1 MTETVLHQP
10 EITTPRL
17 RLRRLRPRDAAL
29 ISLYASD
36 ARVARATAIIPHPYP
51 PGAAEAFV
59 ERALS
64 SRASEAV
71 WALDTGADDEDGLIG
86 LIGLKASAPAE
97 GAAGEGAAGRVGEI
111 GYWVA
116 PAFWNT
122 GYASEAVEGVVG
134 AALRLGFTTLD
145 AEVFQD
151 NPASARVLVHAGF
164 TYVGEGEVYSLA
176 RAAMVPTFRY
186 RRSVLA

>member
-1 MTETVLHQP
+1 MTDTTVAQA
-10 EITTPRL
+10 EIVTGRL
-17 RLRRLRPRDAAL
+17 RLRRLRRRDAGL
-29 ISLYASD
+29 IALYAAD
-36 ARVARATAIIPHPYP
+36 PRVARATAVIPHPYP

-64 SRASEAV
+64 PGARELV
-71 WALDTGADDEDGLIG
+71 WALDTGEDGGNGLIG
-86 LIGLKASAPAE
+86 LISLKPL
-97 GAAGEGAAGRVGEI
+97 GEGEAEI

-122 GYASEAVEGVVG
+122 GYASEAVEGVVEQEARG
-134 AALRLGFTTLD
+134 AGRTLV

-164 TYVGEGEVYSLA
+164 EYEGDGETFSLA
-176 RAAMVPTFRY
+176 RGAMMPTFRY
-186 RRSVLA
+186 RRVTGRAE

>member
-1 MTETVLHQP
+1 MTETTLHLQA
-10 EITTPRL
+10 EILTPRL

-29 ISLYASD
+29 IGLYASD

-59 ERALS
+59 ARALS
-64 SRASEAV
+64 ARAREIV

-86 LIGLKASAPAE
+86 VIGLKPLAPAE
-97 GAAGEGAAGRVGEI
+97 GDLPEGRTGEV

-134 AALRLGFTTLD
+134 AAPRMNFAALT

-164 TYVGEGEVYSLA
+164 TYVGEGEIYSLA

-186 RRSVLA
+186 RWSVAA